1 MLLFARHLRPKDLFS
16 LSFTSKLNYQ
26 MIASVMLIWKRA
38 RLMYMPARILP
49 PPNGMNEKEYAW
61 FLTSDRCTNCHHVK
75 SLVTDWDHL
84 TKRCV
89 ECYSSQSSLAVV
101 YLQGPDVD
109 LRRKESNDEEKLNS
123 SEFLKRVHSLG
134 GKRGCGI
141 GEWDKAIL
149 AKIPSYANAL
159 LGSKY
164 SHTDSAFEIIRRGIS
179 LGI

>member
-38 RLMYMPARILP
+38 RLIYMPARILP
-49 PPNGMNEKEYAW
+49 PPNGMTEKEYAW
-61 FLTSDRCTNCHHVK
+61 FLTSDRCTNCHLVK
-75 SLVTDWDHL
+75 TLVTDWDHL

-89 ECYSSQSSLAVV
+89 ECLHVGSSLLVV
-101 YLQGPDVD
+101 YLHGIDVNR
-109 LRRKESNDEEKLNS
+109 RRKESKKELKLNS

-134 GKRGCGI
+134 GERVCGI

-159 LGSKY
+159 LGSKD
-164 SHTDSAFEIIRRGIS
+164 SHTDSAFEVLKSSQCI
-179 LGI
+179 